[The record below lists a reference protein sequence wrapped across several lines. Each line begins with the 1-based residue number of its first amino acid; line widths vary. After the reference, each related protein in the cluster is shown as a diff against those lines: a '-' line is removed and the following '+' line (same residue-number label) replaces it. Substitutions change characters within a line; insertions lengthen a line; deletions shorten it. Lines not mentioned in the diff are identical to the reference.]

1 MERNGESA
9 SKNHY
14 VRRLARI
21 TEKKNGGIPPFKGFY
36 NKTAKNQDCSFDFF
50 VLSCEVGAHC
60 VYGKGGALVNRI
72 VNG

>member
-36 NKTAKNQDCSFDFF
+36 NKTAKKSRLFFRFFSFYL
-50 VLSCEVGAHC
+50 VKSVRTVCMAKVAHS
-60 VYGKGGALVNRI
+60 
-72 VNG
+72 

>member
-21 TEKKNGGIPPFKGFY
+21 TEKKNGGIPPF
-36 NKTAKNQDCSFDFF
+36 
-50 VLSCEVGAHC
+50 
-60 VYGKGGALVNRI
+60 
-72 VNG
+72 

>member
-21 TEKKNGGIPPFKGFY
+21 TEKKNGGIPHFKGFY
-36 NKTAKNQDCSFDFF
+36 NKNCQKIKT
-50 VLSCEVGAHC
+50 VLSIFFRFI
-60 VYGKGGALVNRI
+60 L
-72 VNG
+72 